1 LSTPTLRLILER
13 IEIAHRTKK
22 SEGIEISSGLQI
34 EHVLPER
41 WAAHWPLK
49 GKVVPADVA
58 MFPYLA
64 TDELAELV
72 APIRARN
79 AQLQTLGNLTLLN
92 KYLNPA
98 ASNGPFDMKL
108 VEYKHSVL
116 RINRY
121 FDALTS
127 WDEEAIAHRGRALG
141 VLLCKI
147 WPRPTENP

>member
-1 LSTPTLRLILER
+1 
-13 IEIAHRTKK
+13 
-22 SEGIEISSGLQI
+22 
-34 EHVLPER
+34 
-41 WAAHWPLK
+41 
-49 GKVVPADVA
+49 